1 MIFIPMS
8 EEKLDWFENVFW
20 ALFLSIGVSIGC
32 GKSEEPVSESK
43 GRGVSLLQLA
53 RQPDGHMIL
62 RSSGEPFTGVQQEQ
76 WPDGQTR
83 LEYSYVNGWRDGLS
97 RSWHANGQL
106 GLQGKWTKGN
116 PIGKVEEW
124 SPDGLLKRTMVYR
137 DGQVISDTTEASE
150 MAQIRI
156 DAELKERE
164 RLDQENWKGEVLA
177 QDFERTFVH
186 LWDRLRAEKHSW
198 SVWEEFPFD
207 SITWGKPGGAA
218 IHDWDIQSRAW
229 SAPDQSLKF
238 SQWKGLLGRWA
249 QVYVLEE
256 SEWHQEEFDPSSEG
270 HRSLFKFTLHAR
282 AKDKPERLILRGAL
296 RVYWGDRKDAGGFWQ
311 PVKLV
316 VESLKEWRRQGVMPF
331 ETAGLLRVRRDNP
344 QFTRAR
350 IPGGVDPAPL
360 LIRDLNGDHLPEIIP
375 TGVNL
380 IYWNRGGFR
389 FEPEPLLSGGRG
401 QFPDAAAIVDFT
413 GDGRPDLLTFG
424 PNEKPMVFP
433 GKPNGTFAEPPIVS
447 LGDVTRTQLSDP
459 SAVAVGDVDGD
470 GDLDAFVPQYLNP
483 YAAGRAP
490 TPYYDALDGLPAYLL
505 INDGK
510 GKFTDGT
517 THAGLASKRLRR
529 TYSASLVDLDGD
541 HDLDLAV
548 VSDFSGLDLYLND
561 GKGRFKDITDTL
573 GTAHYSFGMSHT
585 LADFNADGKMDLYMV
600 GMGSTTARRLEHL
613 GLGRKGFETVQEAR
627 MKMGYGNRLLLGDGI
642 GGFRQAPYN
651 DSLARTG
658 WAWGCTPWD
667 FDNDGDRDL
676 YIANGHISGS
686 SAKDYCTK
694 FWRHD
699 IYTPKIDTQSVIMA
713 GVFKECQSELGVSES
728 WNGFEHNVLYLN
740 EGNGN
745 YLSISHLMGLSIEA
759 DCRSVVS
766 ADLDLDGRADLLVV
780 EKEAGNDRQRDGQIR
795 LVRNLTPSENNWI
808 GLHLEAKANCPIWGA
823 RVRVHQNGGAMQ
835 ELPVVTGDSWKAQHG
850 TSIHFGLG
858 KTEAARLEVIWP
870 NGKVS
875 RIEQPAVNK
884 YHTLE
889 VSE

>member
-1 MIFIPMS
+1 MS
-8 EEKLDWFENVFW
+8 EEKLQYQ
-20 ALFLSIGVSIGC
+20 LFRKGAICVLAVLLISCGRDSDPAPSSASKSKGVSML
-32 GKSEEPVSESK
+32 E
-43 GRGVSLLQLA
+43 LA
-53 RQPDGHMIL
+53 RQPDGRLLL
-62 RSSGEPFTGVQQEQ
+62 RSTGQLFTGLQYEE
-76 WPDGQTR
+76 WPDGKVR
-83 LEYSYVNGWRDGLS
+83 LEYSFVDGRREGLS
-97 RSWHANGQL
+97 KAWHANGQL
-106 GLQGKWTKGN
+106 GLRGEWREGY
-116 PIGKVEEW
+116 PVGKVEEW

-137 DGQVISDTTEASE
+137 DRQLVTDTTEASE
-150 MAQIRI
+150 AAQTKI
-156 DAELKERE
+156 DAELRERE
-164 RLDQENWKGEVLA
+164 RLDQENWKSEVLA

-186 LWDRLRAEKHSW
+186 LWDRLRAEKHAW
-198 SVWEEFPFD
+198 SVWEEFPFE
-207 SITWGKPGGAA
+207 SITWGKPEDSTV
-218 IHDWDIQSRAW
+218 HDWAIETRTW
-229 SAPDQSLKF
+229 NAPSQRLEF
-238 SQWKGLLGRWA
+238 SQWKMLLLEWA
-249 QVYVLEE
+249 QNYVLEE

-282 AKDKPERLILRGAL
+282 AKEKSERLILRGAL
-296 RVYWGDRKDAGGFWQ
+296 RVYWGEKRDAKGFWQ

-316 VESLKEWRRQGVMPF
+316 VESLKEWRRSGETRF

-344 QFTRAR
+344 QFTRTR
-350 IPGGVDPAPL
+350 IPNGVDPAPL

-375 TGVNL
+375 TGANL
-380 IYWNRGGFR
+380 VYWNQGGFR
-389 FEPEPLLSGGRG
+389 FEPKPLLSDGRG

-424 PNEKPMVFP
+424 PDQKPMVFS
-433 GKPNGTFAEPPIVS
+433 GKPDGNFAEPPIVS
-447 LGDVTRTQLSDP
+447 LSDVARTQLSDP

-483 YAAGRAP
+483 YAGGRAP
-490 TPYYDALDGLPAYLL
+490 TPYYAALDGLPAYLL
-505 INDGK
+505 INDGT
-510 GKFTDGT
+510 GQFTDGT
-517 THAGLASKRLRR
+517 AQAGLAPKRLRR
-529 TYSASLVDLDGD
+529 TYSTSLVDLDGD
-541 HDLDLAV
+541 HDLDLVV

-561 GKGRFKDITDTL
+561 GKGKFKDITDTL
-573 GTAHYSFGMSHT
+573 GAAHYSFGMSHAF
-585 LADFNADGKMDLYMV
+585 ADFNADGNMDMYMV

-613 GLGRKGFETVQEAR
+613 GLGRKGFESVQAAR
-627 MKMGYGNRLLLGDGI
+627 MKMGYGNRLLLGDGN

-713 GVFKECQSELGVSES
+713 GVFKECQSELGVTES

-740 EGNGN
+740 EGDGN

-780 EKEAGNDRQRDGQIR
+780 EKEVGDDRQRDGQIR

-808 GLHLEAKANCPIWGA
+808 GLHLEAKADQIIWGA
-823 RVRVHQNGGAMQ
+823 RVRVYQVDGAMQ

-850 TSIHFGLG
+850 TSVHFGLG
-858 KTEAARLEVIWP
+858 KAEAARLEVIWP
-870 NGKVS
+870 NGKVT
-875 RIEQPAVNK
+875 RIDQPAVNK

-889 VSE
+889 ASK